1 MNPTANAIGTPKRIR
16 PPHIV
21 PTRSRYSIPAGMI
34 SAVDVSEVLHGDLAG
49 GEHVVR
55 PRV

>member
-1 MNPTANAIGTPKRIR
+1 
-16 PPHIV
+16 
-21 PTRSRYSIPAGMI
+21 MI